1 MRVGTGTNGRVTLRL
16 LLALCLL
23 PAMAAAQP
31 AAMATACP
39 QFFSGGRP
47 PALVNAK
54 LRPRTTLLCNDA
66 YAVLASGITRG
77 ALWSAEHLT
86 AAGVAA
92 ARDTPRQ
99 GEFHP
104 EDRIPPDDRAEL
116 DDYRRSGFDRGH
128 MAPSG
133 DMPDADA
140 QQQSFSLANMVPQAG
155 ELNRGAW
162 ADIESTVRDL
172 ARQNG
177 ELFVVTGPAFTGGQV
192 STVGPHDVLVPSAV
206 WKAVFDPRSRRSGA
220 YLCTN
225 TGTPQCSVV
234 PVATL
239 ARTAGIDPFP
249 AVPAAA
255 KRVAVAL
262 PLPGPATHPARH
274 GRHRGRD
281 TLAD

>member
-1 MRVGTGTNGRVTLRL
+1 MLRL
-16 LLALCLL
+16 FLALCLL
-23 PAMAAAQP
+23 PAAAAAQP
-31 AAMATACP
+31 ATCP
-39 QFFSGGRP
+39 QFFPDGQP

-86 AAGVAA
+86 AASVAA

-104 EDRIPPDDRAEL
+104 DGRLPPGDRAEL

-155 ELNRGAW
+155 ELNRGTW
-162 ADIESTVRDL
+162 ADIESAMRDL

-177 ELFVVTGPAFTGGQV
+177 ELFIVTGPAFTGGQL
-192 STVGPHDVLVPSAV
+192 SAVGPDGVLVPSAV

-225 TGTPQCSVV
+225 TAAPQCNVL

-239 ARTAGIDPFP
+239 ARTVGIDPFP
-249 AVPAAA
+249 TASAAS

-262 PLPGPATHPARH
+262 PLPGPATRPPRH
-274 GRHRGRD
+274 NRHRD
-281 TLAD
+281 PAD

>member
-1 MRVGTGTNGRVTLRL
+1 MLRF

-23 PAMAAAQP
+23 PTAATAQP
-31 AAMATACP
+31 AATATAQPAACP
-39 QFFSGGRP
+39 QFFANGQP
-47 PALVNAK
+47 PALINAR

-86 AAGVAA
+86 AASVAA

-104 EDRIPPDDRAEL
+104 EDRLPPGDRAEL

-133 DMPDADA
+133 DMPDAEA

-162 ADIESTVRDL
+162 ADIESAVRDL
-172 ARQNG
+172 VRQNG

-192 STVGPHDVLVPSAV
+192 STVGMDGVLVPSAV

-225 TGTPQCSVV
+225 TDAAQCSVV

-239 ARTAGIDPFP
+239 ARTTGIDPFP
-249 AVPAAA
+249 TAPAAS

-262 PLPGPATHPARH
+262 PLPGPAAHLP
-274 GRHRGRD
+274 RHRRRGEPSDRGGSSP
-281 TLAD
+281 

>member
-1 MRVGTGTNGRVTLRL
+1 MTPRL
-16 LLALCLL
+16 FLALCLL
-23 PAMAAAQP
+23 PAAAAAQP
-31 AAMATACP
+31 AACP
-39 QFFSGGRP
+39 QFFPGGQP
-47 PALVNAK
+47 PALVNPK
-54 LRPRTTLLCNDA
+54 LRSRTTLLCNDA

-86 AAGVAA
+86 AASVAA

-104 EDRIPPDDRAEL
+104 DDRLPPDDRAEL

-155 ELNRGAW
+155 VLNRGAW
-162 ADIESTVRDL
+162 AEIESTVRDL
-172 ARQNG
+172 VRQNG
-177 ELFVVTGPAFTGGQV
+177 ELFVVTGPAFTGGDV
-192 STVGPHDVLVPSAV
+192 SAVGPHSVLVPGAV

-225 TGTPQCSVV
+225 TDAAQCSVV

-249 AVPAAA
+249 AVPAAS
-255 KRVAVAL
+255 KRVTVAL
-262 PLPGPATHPARH
+262 SLPDPGVPPARH
-274 GRHRGRD
+274 SRRRGPGASD
-281 TLAD
+281 D